1 MYGILSKITAESL
14 LSLYPVFV
22 KFIPVSLPLQMWS
35 RFCSYILI
43 SFLFIDYKYVF
54 TTLFKPLGL
63 LLSVVTML
71 HIYTSYKGFLLL
83 NSGVSYTLFYIYPV
97 LILLLSG
104 YKVPWIWAIA
114 CLGVWFL
121 ASTSSLDAYP
131 YEGVLMIGGA
141 ALTEAIIY
149 FIIKRL
155 PSKNSWNHVFLSYF
169 IGAIVL
175 TLYLQP
181 TMDVKSEL
189 SLSMFINGILGLG
202 GYLLR
207 FYSMTH
213 LDVFTYALLSNIG
226 IVMSY
231 VYGYI
236 WFNETI
242 TLQQSIGT
250 LCIILAC
257 YYAKKN

>member
-1 MYGILSKITAESL
+1 MYGLISKVVAESL

-35 RFCSYILI
+35 RFCSYIII
-43 SFLFIDYKYVF
+43 SFLFIDHKYVF
-54 TTLFKPLGL
+54 TQMFTPLGI

-83 NSGVSYTLFYIYPV
+83 NSGVSYTLFYIYPI

-104 YKVPWIWAIA
+104 YSIPWIGVIA

-121 ASTSSLDAYP
+121 ASTSTADSYP
-131 YEGVLMIGGA
+131 YEGVLMIGLA

-155 PSKNSWNHVFLSYF
+155 PTKNSWNHVFMSYF
-169 IGAIVL
+169 MGALVM

-181 TMDVKSEL
+181 SLDVKGDL
-189 SLSMFINGILGLG
+189 TLSMVINGVLGLG

-207 FYSMTH
+207 FYSMNH
-213 LDVFTYALLSNIG
+213 LDVFLYALLSNIG
-226 IVMSY
+226 IIMSY

-236 WFNETI
+236 WFKETI
-242 TLQQSIGT
+242 TFQQFIGT

-257 YYAKKN
+257 YYSKKK